1 MFFYKEANA
10 LIVVIEVHMSKVVI
24 EDHDS
29 LAVMRLNNGVTNA
42 INPALVEDLL
52 VTVKQ
57 VEGQFHGAV
66 LAGGDKFF
74 SIGFDLPELLKL
86 DREGVTRFFYNF
98 NRAAFDLCTLPLPTA
113 CAIAGHATAGGNI
126 LALTC
131 DYRFAAAGKK
141 LMGLNEV
148 KLGVPVPYLAD
159 LILRQIVGDRT
170 ATEMLYRGELM
181 PFSEAEQIGLVDEV
195 LAHDKVEDR
204 ALEKLAELAV
214 LPRPAFQ
221 AIKANRVEAIRI
233 RYEENYKLKHET
245 FLDCWFTE
253 QTQGLLA
260 EAAKKF

>member
-1 MFFYKEANA
+1 M
-10 LIVVIEVHMSKVVI
+10 EVHMSKVVI

-29 LAVMRLNNGVTNA
+29 VAVMRLNNGVTNA
-42 INPALVEDLL
+42 INPALIEDLL
-52 VTVKQ
+52 FAVKQ

-86 DREGVTRFFYNF
+86 KRDGVTQFFYNF
-98 NRAAFDLCTLPLPTA
+98 NRAAFDLFTLPLPTA
-113 CAIAGHATAGGNI
+113 CAITGHATAGGNI

-141 LMGLNEV
+141 LTGLNEA

-159 LILRQIVGDRT
+159 LILRQIVGDRA
-170 ATEMLYRGELM
+170 ATDMLYRGELM
-181 PFSEAEQIGLVDEV
+181 PTSEAEQIALADE
-195 LAHDKVEDR
+195 LLPQDKVEDR
-204 ALEKLAELAV
+204 ALEKVAELAA
-214 LPRPAFQ
+214 LPRPAFE
-221 AIKANRVEAIRI
+221 AIKANRVEAIRV

>member
-1 MFFYKEANA
+1 MT
-10 LIVVIEVHMSKVVI
+10 KVLI

-29 LAVMRLNNGVTNA
+29 LAIIRLNNGVTNA
-42 INPALVEDLL
+42 ISPALVEDLL
-52 VTVKQ
+52 VSVKQ
-57 VEGQFHGAV
+57 VEGKFHGAV

-98 NRAAFDLCTLPLPTA
+98 NLAAFDLFTIPLPTV

-131 DYRFAAAGKK
+131 DYRFAPEGKK
-141 LMGLNEV
+141 LIGLNEV

-159 LILRQIVGDRT
+159 LILRKIVGDRA
-170 ATEMLYRGELM
+170 ATEMLYGGELM
-181 PFSEAEQIGLVDEV
+181 PFSEAEKIGLVDEV
-195 LAHDKVEDR
+195 LPQDKVEDR
-204 ALEKLAELAV
+204 ALEKVAELAA
-214 LPRPAFQ
+214 LPRPAFE
-221 AIKANRVEAIRI
+221 AIKATRVEAIRI
-233 RYEENYKLKHET
+233 LYEENYKPKHET

-253 QTQGLLA
+253 QTQELLA